1 MKAPAFWSA
10 GPGVLAWL
18 LSPLGWV
25 YGLATAWRMGK
36 PGRKAELPVICI
48 GNLTAGGAG
57 KTPTVLMLAKAL
69 GETGEK
75 PFVVSRGYGGR
86 LAGPVRVVPSKMS
99 AADCGD
105 EPLLLARHVPTIVSR
120 DRLAGAQL
128 AQAEG
133 ATLVL
138 LDDGLQNPG
147 LRKDFSIV
155 VIDSGAMIGNGFCI
169 PAGPLRAPVGL
180 QMIHGDAVIVVGD
193 APAGDVMIPPDL
205 ARSGKPLFHA
215 AITADAAVIA
225 RLQERPVLAFAGI
238 GRPEKF
244 FNTLRVAGIA
254 VAATR
259 VFADHHVF
267 SAAELA
273 ELRREAAQN
282 GWQLVTTEKD
292 LMRLP
297 QQTADIVPLPIT
309 LDSADPALLDL
320 LQTAIAHRRS
330 VPSDPASV

>member
-10 GPGVLAWL
+10 KPGVIAWL
-18 LSPLGWV
+18 LSPLGWI
-25 YGLATAWRMGK
+25 YGLATAWRMAK
-36 PGRKAELPVICI
+36 PGRKTALPVICI

-69 GETGEK
+69 LNAGET

-86 LAGPVRVVPSKMS
+86 LTGPVRVLPGKMT

-105 EPLLLARHVPTIVSR
+105 EPLLLARHVPAIVSR
-120 DRLAGAQL
+120 DRLAGARL

-147 LRKDFSIV
+147 LYKDFSIA
-155 VIDSGAMIGNGFCI
+155 VIDAGAGFGNGFCV

-180 QMIHGDAVIVVGD
+180 QMIHVDALLVIGEGNM
-193 APAGDVMIPPDL
+193 ALPAMA
-205 ARSGKPLFHA
+205 ARSGKPLFHTSITPD
-215 AITADAAVIA
+215 AITITQL
-225 RLQERPVLAFAGI
+225 RERPVIAFAGI

-244 FNTLRVAGIA
+244 FDTLRSAGIA

-259 VFADHHVF
+259 AFADHHAF
-267 SAAELA
+267 GAAELA
-273 ELRREAAQN
+273 ELRRAAESKK
-282 GWQLVTTEKD
+282 WQLVTTEKD
-292 LMRLP
+292 MVRLP
-297 QQTADIVPLPIT
+297 KPAADIIALPIA
-309 LDSADPALLDL
+309 LDPADPALLEL
-320 LQTAIAHRRS
+320 IRSAIARRRS
-330 VPSDPASV
+330 EP

>member
-18 LSPLGWV
+18 LSPLGWI

-36 PGRKAELPVICI
+36 PGKKATLPVICI

-69 GETGEK
+69 SEAGEK
-75 PFVVSRGYGGR
+75 PFVVSRGYGGKVS
-86 LAGPVRVVPSKMS
+86 GPVRVLSGGMT

-120 DRLAGAQL
+120 DRLAGARL
-128 AQAEG
+128 AQDEG

-147 LRKDFSIV
+147 LRKDVSIA
-155 VIDSGAMIGNGFCI
+155 VIDAGAMIGNGFCI

-180 QMIHGDAVIVVGD
+180 QMIHIDALLLIGDR
-193 APAGDVMIPPDL
+193 PAGDTAIPPVL

-215 AITADAAVIA
+215 AITPDVATIA
-225 RLQERPVLAFAGI
+225 RLRDGPVMAFAGI

-244 FNTLRVAGIA
+244 FNTLRSAGIQ

-259 VFADHHVF
+259 LFADHHAF
-267 SAAELA
+267 SAPELA
-273 ELRREAAQN
+273 ELRREATDN

-292 LMRLP
+292 VMRLP
-297 QQTADIVPLPIT
+297 DPTADIVTLPIS
-309 LDSADPALLDL
+309 LNPADPALIDL
-320 LQTAIAHRRS
+320 IQTAIARRRS
-330 VPSDPASV
+330 VT

>member
-1 MKAPAFWSA
+1 MRAPAFWSA
-10 GPGVLAWL
+10 SPGVFAWL
-18 LSPLGWV
+18 LGPLGWI

-36 PGRKAELPVICI
+36 PGRKAALPVICI

-57 KTPTVLMLAKAL
+57 KTPTVVMLAKAL
-69 GETGEK
+69 QDAGET

-86 LAGPVRVVPSKMS
+86 LAGPVRVTHGTMT

-105 EPLLLARHVPTIVSR
+105 EPLLLAQHSPTIVSR
-120 DRLAGAQL
+120 DRLAGARL
-128 AQAEG
+128 AQTEG

-147 LRKDFSIV
+147 LHKDFSIA
-155 VIDSGAMIGNGFCI
+155 VIDAGVGFGNGFCI

-180 QMIHGDAVIVVGD
+180 QMIHVDALLVIGEDNAVL
-193 APAGDVMIPPDL
+193 PAMA

-215 AITADAAVIA
+215 VITPKATTIA
-225 RLQERPVLAFAGI
+225 RLREHPVLAFAGI

-244 FNTLRVAGIA
+244 FDTLRSAGVQ

-259 VFADHHVF
+259 TFADHHVF
-267 SAAELA
+267 GAAELA
-273 ELRREAAQN
+273 ELRREAEKN

-292 LMRLP
+292 MMRLP
-297 QQTADIVPLPIT
+297 TPVTDIIALPIA
-309 LDSADPALLDL
+309 LDPADSALLDL
-320 LQTAIAHRRS
+320 IRSAIARKRS
-330 VPSDPASV
+330 AP